1 MILND
6 SEVNNRLNSVQNL
19 SNKLKS
25 LNDKAAASE
34 VITPEIITGHQVI
47 DFPFQS
53 QIPILQS
60 QQNVSRNRNET
71 IPEDDLA
78 DFAADLQ
85 RKAETKSANGKAVT
99 VLGETLDLL
108 REQLQT
114 SEVTPVNLSRI
125 AKDMGVV
132 IHNTNVDKQE
142 NHSGNNVI
150 IYKPVMVSES
160 HYQQVSVHE

>member
-19 SNKLKS
+19 SNKLRS
-25 LNDKAAASE
+25 LNDKAE
-34 VITPEIITGHQVI
+34 VVAPDIVTGHQVI

-53 QIPILQS
+53 QITKTLI
-60 QQNVSRNRNET
+60 QNPSRSEIKEA

-99 VLGETLDLL
+99 VLGEALDLL
-108 REQLQT
+108 RGQLQT
-114 SEVTPVNLSRI
+114 SEITPVNLSRI

-132 IHNTNVDKQE
+132 INNTNVDKQE